1 MIFYLKTQWWV
12 NWCLSITPSTFI
24 FHRKTPRD
32 YSSSSISISIFSTF
46 HQGSRHKIPTWT
58 SSYVSV
64 STGQPWE
71 RGWGSLFLTPTWL
84 LGVSLAYAD
93 LSEFVLKSFASVLKE
108 CHGSCSKN
116 ISLHLFIGI
125 RVTGVQVEWYVC
137 YWINGNLC
145 LHLVIMVSTMC
156 CSLRPSKT
164 GSTEKPGT
172 LSSLCHPLMRF
183 VAPLNLL
190 SLFLGDNCS
199 LLQATLEFQFYFLS
213 RTLSSPCWSLLNC
226 MWDDGLESL

>member
-1 MIFYLKTQWWV
+1 MSPVITITGGEPAVLFIYFCFYAVIKFFRDFQVISYVFSYMFSSSFFKMIFYLKTQWWV

-93 LSEFVLKSFASVLKE
+93 LSEFVLKVL
-108 CHGSCSKN
+108 HLSSKN
-116 ISLHLFIGI
+116 VTALVPKISHCI
-125 RVTGVQVEWYVC
+125 
-137 YWINGNLC
+137 
-145 LHLVIMVSTMC
+145 
-156 CSLRPSKT
+156 CS
-164 GSTEKPGT
+164 
-172 LSSLCHPLMRF
+172 
-183 VAPLNLL
+183 
-190 SLFLGDNCS
+190 
-199 LLQATLEFQFYFLS
+199 
-213 RTLSSPCWSLLNC
+213 
-226 MWDDGLESL
+226 